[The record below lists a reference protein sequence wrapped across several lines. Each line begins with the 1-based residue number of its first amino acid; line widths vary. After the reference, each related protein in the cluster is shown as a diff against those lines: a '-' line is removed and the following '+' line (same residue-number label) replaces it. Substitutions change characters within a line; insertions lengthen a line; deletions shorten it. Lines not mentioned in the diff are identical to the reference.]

1 MIDQIIITIVVER
14 KNDIVI
20 ADEAGE
26 CVEPIDK
33 YPKYYLGKVFGKKE
47 LKLALLR
54 KRRGNIEEY
63 VPNYSKAFST
73 SKSVAQIMA
82 DRISKTLYRNHCYS
96 TEILP
101 EFYPVDLFKAWHE
114 QQQYVQAIRFPFFD
128 TIDEIMQK
136 VNETKD
142 YYNSALMS
150 ELQQLCSVARKEKTW
165 WMKGKK
171 TDLLTCELRE
181 IENNKEGEDAVR
193 ELFQYFVGM
202 SENLSKDAIKEILY
216 ILNKYNSDHDN
227 KYKPYIDALY
237 DKLGIKT
244 TTQVNIAEQHNTNCQ
259 QFMGKMENPNFITP
273 QPNET
278 T

>member
-1 MIDQIIITIVVER
+1 MIDHINISIVVER

-20 ADEAGE
+20 ADEADE

-114 QQQYVQAIRFPFFD
+114 QQQYVQAIRFPFSD

-136 VNETKD
+136 VNEPKD
-142 YYNSALMS
+142 YYNNALMS
-150 ELQQLCSVARKEKTW
+150 ELQQLCAVARKEKTW

-193 ELFQYFVGM
+193 ELFQYFVVM

-237 DKLGIKT
+237 EEPGKKN
-244 TTQVNIAEQHNTNCQ
+244 TTQVNIFHKDSCHFGQGSSMNGDVLLNN
-259 QFMGKMENPNFITP
+259 KN
-273 QPNET
+273 
-278 T
+278 